1 MLMYITYNAITY
13 HVREKEEKILNKNI
27 DEVISKLE
35 GYLKFR
41 NITKKK
47 LAELWQKNEAY
58 IYRRFSKEVELTL
71 SDIWDLCRILKLNQE
86 EIVDIFF

>member
-1 MLMYITYNAITY
+1 M
-13 HVREKEEKILNKNI
+13 NKNI
-27 DEVISKLE
+27 DEVINKLE

-41 NITKKK
+41 NISKKK
-47 LAELWQKNEAY
+47 LAELWKKNEAY

-71 SDIWDLCRILKLNQE
+71 TDIWDLCRILKLNQE

>member
-1 MLMYITYNAITY
+1 M
-13 HVREKEEKILNKNI
+13 NKNI
-27 DEVISKLE
+27 DEVINKLE

-58 IYRRFSKEVELTL
+58 IYRRFSTEVELTL